1 MHVVCKW
8 DECAGTAKHNIIYE
22 IHRITRKCL
31 WDILPWV
38 WHAQHNSDQ
47 VSYSKMKKQTWKHV
61 KQASYNQYRQNP
73 FNKLNKINPTH
84 IRTSHFSNLNN
95 SKIKKSKVIDMKCF
109 EKNTKPIPFLEDW
122 SRDDEEKWCIFV
134 RNMVSL
140 WERWMDKTMNS
151 QNERGKT
158 KMFLKTILKSQNTW
172 FLQLK
177 WVANKS
183 LKPLRQKLEK
193 FV

>member
-1 MHVVCKW
+1 MYTK
-8 DECAGTAKHNIIYE
+8 DTPQTLYFILTPKK
-22 IHRITRKCL
+22 TRKFL
-31 WDILPWV
+31 RDILLWV
-38 WHAQHNSDQ
+38 WYAQTQYNQDILL
-47 VSYSKMKKQTWKHV
+47 KNEKQTWKHV
-61 KQASYNQYRQNP
+61 KHASLKQYQQNP
-73 FNKLNKINPTH
+73 FNKLSKVNPTH

-95 SKIKKSKVIDMKCF
+95 SKIKKSKVINMECF
-109 EKNTKPIPFLEDW
+109 EKNRKPIPFLEVW
-122 SRDDEEKWCIFV
+122 TRDDEEKWWIFV
-134 RNMVSL
+134 RNTVSL
-140 WERWMDKTMNS
+140 WERWTDKTMNS

-183 LKPLRQKLEK
+183 PKPLRQKLEK